1 MSVLTGSVM
10 WSMTV
15 SAPTGYLVCDGAEID
30 AATYPRLHTH
40 LTNAG
45 NPFGTSNGNPKIPDL
60 ITDNRFIRGAA
71 PAAVGGSLPVGTT
84 QSNMMQDHSHAF
96 PDTMQPGG
104 SGVSNQPGGG
114 SGTHLTGYQTLTSGF
129 NSGGAGE
136 TRPINIGLL
145 PCIAT

>member
-1 MSVLTGSVM
+1 M

-15 SAPTGYLVCDGAEID
+15 NPPSGYILCDGAEVNP
-30 AATYPRLHTH
+30 TTHPRLHTH

-45 NPFGTSNGNPKIPDL
+45 NPFGTSNGNPRVPDL
-60 ITDNRFIRGAA
+60 LTGNRFIRSSA
-71 PAAVGGSLPVGTT
+71 PAAVGGSMPVGTT
-84 QSNMMQDHSHAF
+84 QNSMMQDHSHAF

-114 SGTHLTGYQTLTSGF
+114 AGTHLTGYQTLTSGS
-129 NSGGAGE
+129 SGGAGE

>member
-1 MSVLTGSVM
+1 MSVLTGSVI

-15 SAPTGYLVCDGAEID
+15 SAPTGYLLCDGAEID

-45 NPFGTSNGNPKIPDL
+45 NPFGTSNGNPRIPDL

-71 PAAVGGSLPVGTT
+71 PAAAGGSLPVGTT
-84 QSNMMQDHSHAF
+84 QTSQMEAHSHAF
-96 PDTMQPGG
+96 PNTLQPGG
-104 SGVSNQPGGG
+104 SGVSNQSGGG
-114 SGTHLTGYQTLTSGF
+114 AGTHLSGYFQFTSGS
-129 NSGGAGE
+129 SGGAGE
-136 TRPINIGLL
+136 TRPINLGLL

>member
-15 SAPTGYLVCDGAEID
+15 SAPTGYLVCNGAEID
-30 AATYPRLHTH
+30 AATHPRLHAH
-40 LTNAG
+40 LSNAG

-71 PAAVGGSLPVGTT
+71 PAAAGGSMPVGTT

-96 PDTMQPGG
+96 PNTMQPGP
-104 SGVSNQPGGG
+104 SGVSNQPGGTN
-114 SGTHLTGYQTLTSGF
+114 GTHYTGYTTLNSG
-129 NSGGAGE
+129 STGGAGE
-136 TRPINIGLL
+136 TRPINLGLL